1 MILPREKI
9 EKACASGEHARPSL
23 EVVHLDVENKRV
35 VASNG
40 LILAQ
45 VPVEVGDGDVSGPL
59 PMDAIKLSRRDVGP
73 RILRTED
80 EKIIVVSDKGR
91 VHFDRPKV
99 KHDIPSK
106 ADKIFRDPNPPFVVL
121 DAWLLYR
128 LAQAI
133 SEPLGDNLPVKLH
146 LPSRLDGE
154 NALVVTPLEGEGKG
168 MIMPYQHH
176 ETNQPG
182 GFEEAL
188 IRLREALAG
197 DEDLN
202 KLKPRLRRVM
212 GVGWDAETT

>member
-1 MILPREKI
+1 MILCREKI
-9 EKACASGEHARPSL
+9 EKACASAGEYARPSL
-23 EVVHLDVENKRV
+23 EVVHLDVENERV

-45 VPVEVGDGDVSGPL
+45 APVEVGDGDVSGPL
-59 PMDAIKLSRRDVGP
+59 PMDAIKRARRLAGHGLVAEAETVSVP
-73 RILRTED
+73 LRD
-80 EKIIVVSDKGR
+80 GSAD
-91 VHFDRPKV
+91 FDRPKV
-99 KHDIPSK
+99 KHDIPSQ
-106 ADKIFRDPNPPFVVL
+106 ADTIFRDPNPPFVVL

-168 MIMPYQHH
+168 MIMPHNA
-176 ETNQPG
+176 EGTNRPG

-202 KLKPRLRRVM
+202 KLKPCLRRVM
-212 GVGWDAETT
+212 GVGWDG